1 MISQING
8 TNAIRGYCI
17 DIFLAA
23 FKLLPYAVQYKFIL
37 FGDGHK
43 NPSYCD
49 LVKMITS
56 DVFDTAIGDIAIV
69 SVRTKIVDFTRP
81 YIESGLVVVATVK
94 KIEVKCL
101 GFLATIY
108 STYVGCHCIF
118 FPLCWSSVTWVPDR
132 IGKPDFPAQFIQHT
146 SRERHITFGIVE
158 SEVKGKEKKIFASNP
173 NPKNVYLVGG
183 LQVEFPY
190 QPYGSQ
196 FAFMARVISTLNLV
210 QKEGHCHALLKSPS
224 GTGKSLSLLCSSLA
238 WQHHLNL
245 NMTISSPRRRQP
257 PILWLWWRICSRGE
271 IPDHTQ
277 IEINKKQK
285 KKEAPTIY
293 YASNAHKVKGHPSL
307 QKGGCNVVHDI
318 EDLVKV
324 GQLVAVRARSMSNDA
339 QLVFCPYNYINNP
352 VIWAPMEVD
361 IKIIYGFRM
370 SFTNH
375 QLHAIQCCSNM
386 EDITRDASSVD
397 NEEDGLTSRMEQKKN
412 KLEKRDFQ
420 HCIQP
425 SLTTVVCHIPD
436 LRHFSDAPLQDGIL
450 EAMVMWL
457 QCVGG
462 LGRISV
468 GCGDHGHKSEV
479 MKKKKETLK
488 NAHMSEDA
496 PQMIAD
502 VDATVAEDL
511 GRDDI
516 EGSHADEG
524 FPGEPRDPSVLTSF
538 AEHVAHA
545 IWTGQGYL
553 QHLFTNGNVL
563 LLRNNLNLSPDI
575 AEVSQEKLLS
585 LVAERLID
593 SNSSVNGKDAGYVEN
608 QQQNIADAIDL
619 LPRLATGIDVNIK
632 FRRIADFEFTRECAI
647 FDLLD
652 IPLYHG
658 WMVDPQDYDTANA
671 IGSKS
676 YNALMGELVSLETLN
691 MNVHHENNPED
702 CVDFVAATTATL
714 GVPSPSLSK
723 ARSFDDSS
731 HSISDHIQRKGD
743 LEEEAELLR
752 VLKMSEAE
760 NDPVVGHIN
769 GGEISVSMDRNMC
782 DEEVINT
789 DSGDKLGN
797 STGAGNSN
805 FHEDGPEPSL
815 SDDCATSG
823 KDHNEQIS
831 STSHWERQLIHP

>member
-1 MISQING
+1 MES
-8 TNAIRGYCI
+8 RGGP
-17 DIFLAA
+17 FRA
-23 FKLLPYAVQYKFIL
+23 
-37 FGDGHK
+37 
-43 NPSYCD
+43 
-49 LVKMITS
+49 
-56 DVFDTAIGDIAIV
+56 
-69 SVRTKIVDFTRP
+69 
-81 YIESGLVVVATVK
+81 
-94 KIEVKCL
+94 
-101 GFLATIY
+101 
-108 STYVGCHCIF
+108 
-118 FPLCWSSVTWVPDR
+118 
-132 IGKPDFPAQFIQHT
+132 
-146 SRERHITFGIVE
+146 
-158 SEVKGKEKKIFASNP
+158 
-173 NPKNVYLVGG
+173 
-183 LQVEFPY
+183 
-190 QPYGSQ
+190 
-196 FAFMARVISTLNLV
+196 STL
-210 QKEGHCHALLKSPS
+210 
-224 GTGKSLSLLCSSLA
+224 
-238 WQHHLNL
+238 
-245 NMTISSPRRRQP
+245 
-257 PILWLWWRICSRGE
+257 
-271 IPDHTQ
+271 
-277 IEINKKQK
+277 
-285 KKEAPTIY
+285 
-293 YASNAHKVKGHPSL
+293 
-307 QKGGCNVVHDI
+307 
-318 EDLVKV
+318 
-324 GQLVAVRARSMSNDA
+324 
-339 QLVFCPYNYINNP
+339 
-352 VIWAPMEVD
+352 
-361 IKIIYGFRM
+361 
-370 SFTNH
+370 
-375 QLHAIQCCSNM
+375 
-386 EDITRDASSVD
+386 
-397 NEEDGLTSRMEQKKN
+397 
-412 KLEKRDFQ
+412 
-420 HCIQP
+420 IQP

-468 GCGDHGHKSEV
+468 GCGDHGHKSE
-479 MKKKKETLK
+479 
-488 NAHMSEDA
+488 
-496 PQMIAD
+496 P
-502 VDATVAEDL
+502 
-511 GRDDI
+511 
-516 EGSHADEG
+516 GSKGALE
-524 FPGEPRDPSVLTSF
+524 R
-538 AEHVAHA
+538 
-545 IWTGQGYL
+545 
-553 QHLFTNGNVL
+553 GNVL

-723 ARSFDDSS
+723 ARSFDYSS

-797 STGAGNSN
+797 STGAESLDLNNVIENNLDALVQNESEDIPYPEKHSVSLFECRADVSGGDGKVHDQSTPTTIDHEVVDESHGPDATVLSFSSPGHTNSDSSSVRYHQTDVSGALTSCVQGSEPIYEGEECVLDTRTGNFEDRELVYEGEVVLAEQSDKNTLAAPDLRAKDELTPEQGELIKSFLRNNASQLTFYGTMFKFEGELYLLATEQGYINQPDLVWEKLNEVNGDTLFLTSN
-805 FHEDGPEPSL
+805 FKEFKVENHE
-815 SDDCATSG
+815 
-823 KDHNEQIS
+823 S
-831 STSHWERQLIHP
+831 STWDENNALTSTVDYLASIDSATHASLDINSDLQLAIALQQQEFEQQPPRQDNSQQQSSISGSSRLVTGPKPMDGIIFNFVGNLYY